1 MRKRLALLTL
11 FLSLAVFAAGGFAQ
25 AKPATPAATAE
36 PLAPVAW
43 MVGGTWVTDVKN
55 PSDGTLIHVENHI
68 HWAPNHQ
75 AIDFN
80 TDFNGKPHYNGFYAY
95 DPVTKAISFY
105 YTSSQG
111 DLTIGTA
118 TPDPDGKTLPHEFD
132 VLHAD
137 GKTEHVRSTVVRDGN
152 DAYWFS
158 VFVQKDGEW
167 GQLFKIRY
175 ERK

>member
-1 MRKRLALLTL
+1 MTKQFLSIAL
-11 FLSLAVFAAGGFAQ
+11 FLSLAVFGASGFAQ
-25 AKPATPAATAE
+25 AKPSTPAPTAE

-55 PSDGTLIHVENHI
+55 PSDGTLTHVESHI
-68 HWAPNHQ
+68 RWAPNHQ

-95 DPVTKAISFY
+95 NPVTKAISFY
-105 YTSSQG
+105 YTTSHG
-111 DLTIGTA
+111 ELTIGTA
-118 TPDPDGKTLPHEFD
+118 TPDPDGKTLNHEFD

-137 GKTEHVRSTVVRDGN
+137 GKTEHVRSTVMRDGN

-158 VFVQKDGEW
+158 VFLQKDGEW
-167 GQLFKIRY
+167 AQVFKIRY